1 MTKTIAFLVFDNFQL
16 LDAAG
21 PLSAFEMPSR
31 GMSPPPYRLRVI
43 ARQAGPVRSSSGVTL
58 MAEAMADVRDIDTL
72 LVAGGEGMPEA
83 ALDPELIAY
92 VKRQSKRVRR
102 LCSVCSGAYL
112 LASSDVLA
120 GRRATTHWR
129 RSAHFARMFPD
140 VRLEPDRIF
149 IRDGH
154 IWTSGGITAGIDL
167 ALALIGEDLGEEVAK
182 RVAQVLVVYHRR
194 PGGQSQFSALADLG
208 ANGGRFA
215 ELLAWVRENVSQRLT
230 VDDLADRCQMS
241 PRTFARVF
249 TRETGV
255 TPAKSIERLR
265 LEVARARVESDEMPI
280 EAIAEDVGFRD
291 PERMRRAFIRA
302 FGQPPQALR
311 RAARRTAP
319 AE

>member
-58 MAEAMADVRDIDTL
+58 TAEAMADVRDIDTL

-112 LASSDVLA
+112 LASSGVLA

-208 ANGGRFA
+208 AKGGRFA
-215 ELLAWVRENVSQRLT
+215 ELLAWIRENVSQRLT

-241 PRTFARVF
+241 PAHVRTRLHARD
-249 TRETGV
+249 RCHTGQEHR
-255 TPAKSIERLR
+255 A
-265 LEVARARVESDEMPI
+265 VAA
-280 EAIAEDVGFRD
+280 
-291 PERMRRAFIRA
+291 
-302 FGQPPQALR
+302 
-311 RAARRTAP
+311 
-319 AE
+319 